1 MRIYSDKSL
10 SDFEFWSGAVDTAEK
25 LTTEELNMI
34 EKILE
39 EDYPGGITEGELN
52 DLFWFEDDMVAQW
65 LGYEDFEDLESHR
78 L

>member
-10 SDFEFWSGAVDTAEK
+10 NEFEFWSGAVDTVEK
-25 LTTEELNMI
+25 LTPEELGII
-34 EKILE
+34 EQILE
-39 EDYPGGITEGELN
+39 EDYPEGMTEGELN
-52 DLFWFEDDMVAQW
+52 DLFWFEDDVIAQW